1 MRLLIIKS
9 PNGRFFDIIKSEVL
23 KLNTEELARYLRSL
37 TLAYPLK
44 ASWLVHDAPQN
55 PCPDCPFQKED
66 PSIPISMKE
75 EKCFERC
82 PFNIIIWILNK
93 EQEFLYEKSRPD
105 SKKKDD
111 LEMAINAHKI
121 IALIK

>member
-1 MRLLIIKS
+1 LRS
-9 PNGRFFDIIKSEVL
+9 FYFVIIKSEVL
-23 KLNTEELARYLRSL
+23 KLNTEELERYLRSSTL
-37 TLAYPLK
+37 TYPLK
-44 ASWLVHDAPQN
+44 ASWLVHDVSQN
-55 PCPDCPFQKED
+55 PCPSCPFQKED

-75 EKCFERC
+75 GKCFERC

-93 EQEFLYEKSRPD
+93 EQEFLYEKFRPD
-105 SKKKDD
+105 DKKKSD